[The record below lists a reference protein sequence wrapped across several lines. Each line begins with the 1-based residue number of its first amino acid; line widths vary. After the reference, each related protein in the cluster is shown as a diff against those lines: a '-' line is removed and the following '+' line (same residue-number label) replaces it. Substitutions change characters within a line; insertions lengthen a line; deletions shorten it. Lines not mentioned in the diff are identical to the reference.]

1 MDSYLNPVVLT
12 DSIISLY
19 GGQLLMSQYVD
30 ISGSSE
36 TWSNQVLVKGIEAKY
51 SLAHSNTIR
60 ISSPHRYRDLGET
73 LLHDDQEG
81 KAQDLKEEYEQME
94 QFADERHE
102 QEQALNRLGVQNV
115 RLGPHNSTQSNKSS
129 KTFTFGGGS
138 WIFCTAIQP
147 TSEDEWQ
154 RLHKALPSTYNDYT
168 TIHQPRKFSQAL
180 GLMFLDQIGPNASNG
195 KFRHNSEA
203 TKEILSLHDT
213 LHVLHGPVLYTEDVY
228 GLLNYHEDFALAKM
242 YTLFVKDLHYV
253 DQQEYRFA
261 VVGNDNLHNQWR
273 DIVISG
279 MMRDA
284 LLPVQRSSNVHFEQS
299 GQESGDD
306 GAISK
311 TPKSYTKRENR
322 TRTKREQRTS
332 TLTVNGEEVQREV
345 QTREVVLAV
354 TTETVLS
361 GDMAS
366 DLAVGEERHTGKVVQ
381 RMNATTEVDG
391 TPISTSKGEDV
402 TIGFIESIDGADDY
416 FSIEDK
422 KEAKEVIEH
431 AKALAERAS
440 DSLELRTKIIQLFRA
455 ALDPAKENLV
465 EANGA
470 AWHGFCALVNLQSHF
485 GDVVD
490 KIHIEDQRFIAIS
503 LKRSPKSGASGK
515 LLVGP
520 RGTYAYLLRRG
531 DESEHG
537 YGGEE
542 SKLVLFP
549 SEEEAEEFAEYGWLP
564 LKQG

>member
-12 DSIISLY
+12 DSIISLD

-30 ISGSSE
+30 ISGFSE

-73 LLHDDQEG
+73 LLQDDQEG

-102 QEQALNRLGVQNV
+102 QEHALNRLGVQNV
-115 RLGPHNSTQSNKSS
+115 RLGPQNSTQSNKST

-154 RLHKALPSTYNDYT
+154 NLHKALPSTYNDYT
-168 TIHQPRKFSQAL
+168 TIHQPRKFAQAL
-180 GLMFLDQIGPNASNG
+180 GLMFLDQFGPNASNG
-195 KFRHNSEA
+195 KFRHNSKA

-228 GLLNYHEDFALAKM
+228 GLLNYHEDSAVAKM
-242 YTLFVKDLHYV
+242 YPLFVKDLQYG

-284 LLPVQRSSNVHFEQS
+284 LLPVQRSSNVHFERS
-299 GQESGDD
+299 VQESGNDE
-306 GAISK
+306 AIST
-311 TPKSYTKRENR
+311 TPKSYTKRENQ
-322 TRTKREQRTS
+322 TRTKREQRTR
-332 TLTVNGEEVQREV
+332 TLTVNGEEVQRGV
-345 QTREVVLAV
+345 KTREVVLTV

-381 RMNATTEVDG
+381 RMNDTTEVDG
-391 TPISTSKGEDV
+391 IPISTSKGEDV
-402 TIGFIESIDGADDY
+402 RIGFIESIDGADDY

-422 KEAKEVIEH
+422 KEAEEVIEH
-431 AKALAERAS
+431 AKTLAERAS

-465 EANGA
+465 EANSA

-490 KIHIEDQRFIAIS
+490 KIYIEDQRFIAIS

-549 SEEEAEEFAEYGWLP
+549 SEEDAEAFAEYGWLP
-564 LKQG
+564 LKQR

>member
-1 MDSYLNPVVLT
+1 M
-12 DSIISLY
+12 
-19 GGQLLMSQYVD
+19 
-30 ISGSSE
+30 
-36 TWSNQVLVKGIEAKY
+36 VKGIEAKY
-51 SLAHSNTIR
+51 SLAHSSTIR

-73 LLHDDQEG
+73 LLQDDQEG
-81 KAQDLKEEYEQME
+81 KAQDLKEEYEQVE

-102 QEQALNRLGVQNV
+102 QEHALNRLGVQNV
-115 RLGPHNSTQSNKSS
+115 RLGPQNSTQSNKST

-147 TSEDEWQ
+147 TSEDECQ

-168 TIHQPRKFSQAL
+168 TIHQPRKFAQAL
-180 GLMFLDQIGPNASNG
+180 GLMFLDQFGPNASNG

-203 TKEILSLHDT
+203 TKKILSLHDT

-228 GLLNYHEDFALAKM
+228 GLLSYHEDSALAKM
-242 YTLFVKDLHYV
+242 YPLFVKDLQYG

-273 DIVISG
+273 DIFISG

-284 LLPVQRSSNVHFEQS
+284 LLPVQRSNNVHFERSVQKS
-299 GQESGDD
+299 GNDE
-306 GAISK
+306 AIST
-311 TPKSYTKRENR
+311 TPKSYTKRENQ

-332 TLTVNGEEVQREV
+332 TLTVNGEEVQRRV
-345 QTREVVLAV
+345 QTREAVLTV

-381 RMNATTEVDG
+381 RMNDTTEVDG
-391 TPISTSKGEDV
+391 IPISTSKGEDV
-402 TIGFIESIDGADDY
+402 RIGFIESIEGAGDY

-422 KEAKEVIEH
+422 KEAEEVIER
-431 AKALAERAS
+431 AKTLAERAS

-455 ALDPAKENLV
+455 ALDPAKENLA
-465 EANGA
+465 EASGA

-490 KIHIEDQRFIAIS
+490 KICIEDQRFIAIS

-564 LKQG
+564 LKQR

>member
-12 DSIISLY
+12 DSIISLD

-73 LLHDDQEG
+73 LLQDDQEG

-102 QEQALNRLGVQNV
+102 QEHALNRLGVQNV
-115 RLGPHNSTQSNKSS
+115 RLGPQNSTQSNKST

-168 TIHQPRKFSQAL
+168 TIHQPRKFAQAL
-180 GLMFLDQIGPNASNG
+180 GLMFLDQFGPNASNG

-203 TKEILSLHDT
+203 TKKILSLHDT

-228 GLLNYHEDFALAKM
+228 GLLNYHEDSALAKM
-242 YTLFVKDLHYV
+242 YPLFVKDLQYG

-284 LLPVQRSSNVHFEQS
+284 LLPVQRSSHVHFERS
-299 GQESGDD
+299 VQESGNDE
-306 GAISK
+306 AIST
-311 TPKSYTKRENR
+311 TPKSYTKRENQ

-332 TLTVNGEEVQREV
+332 TITVNGEEVQRGV
-345 QTREVVLAV
+345 QTREVVLTV

-381 RMNATTEVDG
+381 RMNDTTEVDG
-391 TPISTSKGEDV
+391 IPISTSKGEDV

-422 KEAKEVIEH
+422 KEAEEVIEH
-431 AKALAERAS
+431 AKTL
-440 DSLELRTKIIQLFRA
+440 
-455 ALDPAKENLV
+455 
-465 EANGA
+465 
-470 AWHGFCALVNLQSHF
+470 
-485 GDVVD
+485 
-490 KIHIEDQRFIAIS
+490 
-503 LKRSPKSGASGK
+503 GK
-515 LLVGP
+515 V
-520 RGTYAYLLRRG
+520 
-531 DESEHG
+531 
-537 YGGEE
+537 
-542 SKLVLFP
+542 
-549 SEEEAEEFAEYGWLP
+549 
-564 LKQG
+564 